1 MSRFD
6 IEGDEYAELIDED
19 EADCAARCSITVLFY
34 AGFNDRIDF
43 IGDLVSFFIR
53 MGFPSICTNGFQGN
67 DIRSKARVFFSRSRI
82 HHAVGY
88 DGNGK
93 GFYMVVNFPIGETNA
108 VMETRLAA
116 IRKRAGMD
124 VVVIWHIQSCHIL

>member
-53 MGFPSICTNGFQGN
+53 MGFPSICTN
-67 DIRSKARVFFSRSRI
+67 
-82 HHAVGY
+82 
-88 DGNGK
+88 
-93 GFYMVVNFPIGETNA
+93 
-108 VMETRLAA
+108 
-116 IRKRAGMD
+116 
-124 VVVIWHIQSCHIL
+124 